1 LNSRARI
8 QRTVSTGLRQPTVEF
23 AAEHRLPVIYPF
35 REDVL
40 AGGLVSSGTSRQ
52 TSIGRPRISAL
63 GVL

>member
-1 LNSRARI
+1 
-8 QRTVSTGLRQPTVEF
+8 VEF